1 MENVDKILKTYY
13 NQYEEEKRNKYIE
26 EEFLCKQSYQKN

>member
-13 NQYEEEKRNKYIE
+13 NHYEEEFEEWIKYQAYMDM
-26 EEFLCKQSYQKN
+26 KGW